1 MKLLH
6 PVRGLLIRQ
15 ANSDT
20 VSHPF
25 PQKAREW
32 MGHPDSI
39 PKEKCSAPVQPRRKK
54 RFFSRSAEIFSSIHT
69 VPDWPENPCIERLS
83 SAPLPRQKI

>member
-1 MKLLH
+1 MILLGAPHLDFEMWESTNSMKLLH

-15 ANSDT
+15 ENSDI

-39 PKEKCSAPVQPRRKK
+39 PKGKMLCPGPTAPEKAL
-54 RFFSRSAEIFSSIHT
+54 F
-69 VPDWPENPCIERLS
+69 
-83 SAPLPRQKI
+83 